1 MPESDEQ
8 AQELENQPA
17 QAMSEEN
24 SSQSSGDISIQ
35 IEEGQADE
43 EAASGDVDSVIQTIE
58 RRISQKS
65 QMSF

>member
-17 QAMSEEN
+17 KAMSEEN

-35 IEEGQADE
+35 IEEGEADE
-43 EAASGDVDSVIQTIE
+43 EASGDVDSVIQKIE
-58 RRISQKS
+58 RRISQ
-65 QMSF
+65 

>member
-8 AQELENQPA
+8 AQELENQSA
-17 QAMSEEN
+17 KAISVEK

-58 RRISQKS
+58 RRISQ
-65 QMSF
+65 